1 MATSSPLD
9 GANWV
14 YVARGGAAKLMANKY
29 SSPNKVLERGNK
41 VWKIQVGKRVDVD
54 SKDRL
59 KPHLGSVAPRCCAA

>member
-1 MATSSPLD
+1 
-9 GANWV
+9 
-14 YVARGGAAKLMANKY
+14 MANKY

-59 KPHLGSVAPRCCAA
+59 KPHLGSVAPRRCAGQ